1 MLIVKS
7 IVVFALSV
15 AIWYVQKAMEA
26 YTDYKD
32 KIILSMQKLALSGF
46 AEKKL
51 NHALIIQNNIIER
64 NARLEEREN
73 ISRNIHNSV
82 GHTITAAS
90 MALDAAGML
99 WETDP
104 GRAADKARIANER
117 IQMGLEAVRHAVR
130 VLDEES
136 ENIHI
141 DDFKMEIEAI
151 IDNFTMDTE
160 IKVYFDMEIIGPGLW
175 IPHEHTEFLTGAVE
189 EFLVNGVKHGMADKF
204 DIWLSADSTHLK
216 ISVADNGK
224 SNFNSENA
232 IQRIQNGFGIKKII
246 KYAEKAGGSTE
257 FKNNNGFFAEVMI
270 PLE

>member
-1 MLIVKS
+1 
-7 IVVFALSV
+7 
-15 AIWYVQKAMEA
+15 MEA

-51 NHALIIQNNIIER
+51 NHALIMQNNIIER

-160 IKVYFDMEIIGPGLW
+160 WFRY
-175 IPHEHTEFLTGAVE
+175 
-189 EFLVNGVKHGMADKF
+189 
-204 DIWLSADSTHLK
+204 
-216 ISVADNGK
+216 
-224 SNFNSENA
+224 
-232 IQRIQNGFGIKKII
+232 
-246 KYAEKAGGSTE
+246 
-257 FKNNNGFFAEVMI
+257 
-270 PLE
+270 